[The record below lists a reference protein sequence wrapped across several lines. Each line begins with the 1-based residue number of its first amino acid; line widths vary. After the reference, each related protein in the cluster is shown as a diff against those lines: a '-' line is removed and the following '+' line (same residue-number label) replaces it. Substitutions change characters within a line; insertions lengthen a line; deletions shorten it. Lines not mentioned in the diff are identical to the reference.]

1 MSAGRAPIARGSSST
16 KVVEIVGF
24 ARLCPI
30 ELERLEGKAGMLIRL
45 SRSSPR
51 NARSARRKQPPLSTS
66 ERLVERVL
74 AAVEEDLRRARS
86 FEGKDTDRGAVFV
99 GEVGSGESR
108 ANTTLF
114 IPLSEREGYF
124 PSDSASS
131 TSVASASCSLSSP
144 PSTFRGLG
152 EYGRIELETPFSID
166 NSSKALIPS
175 ATSISAI
182 ICDASTTC
190 RLGWRLIVRPTAVRR
205 RSTCLTLTT
214 VRLRARFF
222 SVRLGRALDRV
233 TWKTCATRCLGERR
247 ETRDSRERAQVG

>member
-51 NARSARRKQPPLSTS
+51 DARSARRKQPPLSTS

-182 ICDASTTC
+182 ICDASHNLST
-190 RLGWRLIVRPTAVRR
+190 RLETHRPPHGSPEEVDLSDADNCSAASTVFFGPAWKGSRSGYVENLCHAVSRG
-205 RSTCLTLTT
+205 T
-214 VRLRARFF
+214 
-222 SVRLGRALDRV
+222 
-233 TWKTCATRCLGERR
+233 K
-247 ETRDSRERAQVG
+247 RDKR